1 MNGNLSLMACFADV
15 NVSQTSVTTGGRCG
29 GIFNIHLTANLPRN
43 PAVNFFNQLRFDR
56 IMVMSLWPHFFGP
69 PCTCIM
75 YNNANTKQCDCIV
88 RREAR
93 IIDWSLENS
102 GGNSNVIELGFIEC
116 IHLRWCHGPPAT
128 TTTDQ
133 NFSASAAEKINVKK
147 GKVFP
152 YSLPSVG
159 PGADPGVQAVSP
171 QVT

>member
-1 MNGNLSLMACFADV
+1 MAA
-15 NVSQTSVTTGGRCG
+15 
-29 GIFNIHLTANLPRN
+29 AAAA
-43 PAVNFFNQLRFDR
+43 AVVVIITIIIVIIRHIIYVYAMR
-56 IMVMSLWPHFFGP
+56 
-69 PCTCIM
+69 

-133 NFSASAAEKINVKK
+133 NFSASAAEKINVKTK
-147 GKVFP
+147 
-152 YSLPSVG
+152 LLIQ
-159 PGADPGVQAVSP
+159 D
-171 QVT
+171 